1 MASKKDEKEKSKNK
15 VGRPKKK
22 YGTETLMNNKKSFKV
37 YNTNVVVD
45 KHIDPLLL
53 IAAGL
58 LAICTVL
65 YIFVKIY
72 N

>member
-1 MASKKDEKEKSKNK
+1 MAGKKDEKVKSKNK

-22 YGTETLMNNKKSFKV
+22 YGAETLMNNKKSFKV
-37 YNTNVVVD
+37 DNTNVVVD

-53 IAAGL
+53 IVAGL
-58 LAICTVL
+58 LAICIVL
-65 YIFVKIY
+65 YIFIKIY

>member
-1 MASKKDEKEKSKNK
+1 MASKKDEKEKSKKK

-22 YGTETLMNNKKSFKV
+22 YGAETLMNNKKSFKV
-37 YNTNVVVD
+37 DNTNVVVD
-45 KHIDPLLL
+45 KHIDPLILVV
-53 IAAGL
+53 AGL
-58 LAICTVL
+58 LAICIVL